1 MCLESCRA
9 HWGELALILH
19 IFKVIQANADCQ
31 AQSQCLS
38 EFCHLTLASSTYDNR
53 MIRIRNPFVL
63 EQCWTRLQLW
73 MQDASLYIC
82 SAKWKRMF
90 CNFITKPGRDFI
102 LNTGQLDIREATR
115 QPTQLRKARPEKET
129 ELQPPFSS
137 FRAAT
142 WPLPPGS
149 IARVKIAAQ
158 CIHLGKSRG
167 FFPRLENLEVA
178 GLERTMIESQKGG
191 QKKRKT

>member
-1 MCLESCRA
+1 MYLVFCRV

-63 EQCWTRLQLW
+63 EQCWTRLQLSV
-73 MQDASLYIC
+73 QGASLYIC

-102 LNTGQLDIREATR
+102 L
-115 QPTQLRKARPEKET
+115 
-129 ELQPPFSS
+129 
-137 FRAAT
+137 
-142 WPLPPGS
+142 
-149 IARVKIAAQ
+149 
-158 CIHLGKSRG
+158 
-167 FFPRLENLEVA
+167 
-178 GLERTMIESQKGG
+178 ESQIFEK
-191 QKKRKT
+191 QPDSQRSYEKHAPKRRPNSSLLFPPSAQQHGPSLPAPSRESRSLPNAYIWGNHAGFSLA